1 MPASNTI
8 RTYSKATQEAIKL
21 LGLEIAAARKDRQW
35 TQEALAER
43 AGVSRR
49 MVQRVEKGNLK
60 TEIGAVFELAT
71 LLKINLF
78 GDERRDRL
86 ASAMEKA
93 PLLPQR
99 IREPNKDV
107 NDDF

>member
-1 MPASNTI
+1 MVVSIQKNCKKEMT
-8 RTYSKATQEAIKL
+8 SVATATPVV
-21 LGLEIAAARKDRQW
+21 IAAARKDRQW

-107 NDDF
+107 KDDF